1 MVDFNKHINTKFVK
15 KKTDPVDIYNDLDR
29 SSETGPLRPSQEL
42 ILNKW
47 YKDSKNK
54 SQIVKL
60 HTGEGKTLIG
70 LLLLQSKINS
80 ENEPCVY
87 VCPNIYLAQQVMSE
101 AKKFGVPYCY
111 IGSDRELPEEFL
123 NGTRILI
130 THVQKMFN
138 GETKFLLDNKSID
151 VNTVILDDSH
161 ACIDSIKKS
170 FTISVK
176 SSHGLYKDIF
186 ELFHDSL
193 KEQGEG
199 SFLEIENSEY
209 NTMLPIPYWSWID
222 KASEVTRLILKYK
235 TDLDIRFAWPLI
247 KDSINKCQAYISGS
261 YLEISPAYMPISR
274 FGSFYNAKQQVLM
287 SATTQDDGFFI
298 KGLGFSIDSV
308 TSPLVNEELKWS
320 GEKMLLMPSLV
331 DDGLDRETILKALA
345 KPLEKKFGIISLT
358 PDFKSK
364 KFYTK
369 IGAKVATS
377 TSIFEDVKS
386 LKSGDLKKCVV
397 FANRYDG
404 IDLPDNTCRVL
415 IIDSKPYFDSLLNR
429 YEEECRTNSDI
440 INIQIAQ
447 KIEQGLG
454 RSVRGQKDYSAIVLL
469 GGDLVKFMKSPSTNK
484 YFSNQTK
491 QQISIGLKVCQ
502 YAKDDISEEDPP
514 LKIVTGLLSQ
524 SINRD
529 EGWKNFYTS
538 EMDKLGEHSSSNN
551 IYEKLEL
558 ERKAEELY
566 FSNQLEESCTVM
578 QRLIDEYPEERYWYL
593 QLLAKYT
600 YGISKVDSNSL
611 QISAFKKNRNLLKPK
626 DGIEY
631 SKIAF
636 VNEKRT
642 KRIREWIKKFDSYSE
657 LKISLD
663 GTLDN
668 FSFGMDS
675 EKFEQAL
682 DECGKA
688 LGFVCQRPD
697 KEIKK
702 GPDNLWCGKN
712 NQFILLECKNEVE
725 LKRKSINKK
734 EAGQMNTHTGWFQE
748 TYGDASCKRILIIPT
763 YKVSY
768 YANFTHDVEI
778 MTYKLLNKFKSNIV
792 SFFKEFKKFEIHEI
806 SDEKIQE
813 LINYYNLDLAS
824 IMSKYS
830 RPPVDEK
837 KT

>member
-1 MVDFNKHINTKFVK
+1 MVDFNKHLSNKSSK
-15 KKTDPVDIYNDLDR
+15 KKKNPLKIYNDLDR

-42 ILNKW
+42 ILTSW
-47 YKDSKNK
+47 YKSQKKK
-54 SQIVKL
+54 SQIIKL

-70 LLLLQSKINS
+70 LLLLQSRINS
-80 ENEPCVY
+80 ENEPCAY
-87 VCPNIYLAQQVMSE
+87 VCPNIYLARQVMSE

-111 IGSDRELPEEFL
+111 IGDDRELPEEFH

-138 GETKFLLDNKSID
+138 GKTKFGLDNKSID
-151 VNTVILDDSH
+151 INTVILDDSH

-170 FTISVK
+170 FTITIE
-176 SSHGLYKDIF
+176 SSHQLYKD
-186 ELFHDSL
+186 LFSL
-193 KEQGEG
+193 FQDQLREQGEG
-199 SFLEIENSEY
+199 SFLEIESGEY

-222 KASEVTRLILKYK
+222 KASEVTKILLKYK
-235 TDLDIRFAWPLI
+235 TDVKVQFAWPLI
-247 KDSINKCQAYISGS
+247 KDSISKCQAFISGS
-261 YLEISPAYMPISR
+261 YIEISPTHMPIDR

-308 TSPLVNEELKWS
+308 KEPLTNNELKWS

-331 DDGLDRETILKALA
+331 DESLDRERILNILA
-345 KPLEKKFGIISLT
+345 KPTKKKFGIISLT

-364 KFYTK
+364 SFYEK
-369 IGAKVATS
+369 LGAKVAT
-377 TSIFEDVKS
+377 TNSIFDDVKS
-386 LKSGDLKKCVV
+386 LKSGKLENCVV

-404 IDLPDNTCRVL
+404 IDLPDNTCRIL

-454 RSVRGQKDYSAIVLL
+454 RSVRGEKDYSAIVLL

-484 YFSNQTK
+484 YFSDQTK
-491 QQISIGLKVCQ
+491 KQITIGLKVCEF
-502 YAKDDISEEDPP
+502 AKDEISEEDKPS
-514 LKIVTGLLSQ
+514 KIITDLLTQ
-524 SINRD
+524 LIQRD
-529 EGWKNFYTS
+529 EGWKSFYSS
-538 EMDKLGEHSSSNN
+538 EMDKIESSDQNN
-551 IYEKLEL
+551 NVYEKLEL
-558 ERKAEELY
+558 ERDAEELY
-566 FSNQLEESCTVM
+566 YNDELEKASNVM
-578 QRLIDEYPEERYWYL
+578 QKLIDNFPEERHWYL
-593 QLLAKYT
+593 QSLAKYT
-600 YGISKVDSNSL
+600 YGISKADSNEL

-636 VNEKRT
+636 INENRT
-642 KRIREWIKKFDSYSE
+642 NRINSWICNFDNYSD

-668 FSFGMDS
+668 LSFGMDS
-675 EKFEQAL
+675 EKFEEAL

-697 KEIKK
+697 REIKK
-702 GPDNLWCGKN
+702 GPDNLWCGKG
-712 NQFILLECKNEVE
+712 NQFVLFECKNEVE
-725 LKRKSINKK
+725 LTRKSINKK
-734 EAGQMNTHTGWFQE
+734 EAGQMNTHCGWFEE
-748 TYGDASCKRILIIPT
+748 TYGETSCKKILIIPT
-763 YKVSY
+763 HTLSY

-778 MTYKLLNKFKSNIV
+778 MTNKFLNKFKHNIK

-806 SDEKIQE
+806 SNEKIQQ
-813 LINYYNLDLAS
+813 LINLHKLDLES
-824 IMSKYS
+824 VISLYS
-830 RPPVDEK
+830 RSHIKDK
-837 KT
+837 K